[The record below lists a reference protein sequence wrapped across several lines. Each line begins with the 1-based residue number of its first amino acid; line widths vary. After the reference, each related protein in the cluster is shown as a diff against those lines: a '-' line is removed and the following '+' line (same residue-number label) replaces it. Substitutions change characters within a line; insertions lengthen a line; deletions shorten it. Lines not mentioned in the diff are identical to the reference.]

1 MNAALPKAAEVAP
14 VAQAAALRPITVLV
28 CALGGEG
35 GGVLTEWLVQTALNA
50 GYPAQSTS
58 IPGVAQRT
66 GATTYY
72 IEIYPAPLASL
83 GGRRPVL
90 SLLPV
95 PGALDVLVSS
105 ELLETVRQVGNGL
118 VSAERS
124 CVISSSSRT
133 LTTAER
139 MQPGDGRLA
148 QAALLDILRSH
159 SREHHLLD
167 MAALTAQAGTVVS
180 AVMFGAL
187 AGAGVLPFSR
197 SDCEAVVRAGDR
209 GVEASLRGF
218 ARAYEQVAAGRERG
232 RFVSAV
238 VAGAAPMATAPAKTA
253 TPATPAAQPMRT
265 AAPALPSEVA
275 ARFPAEALPMLALG
289 HDRLVDYQGQRY
301 ARLYLDRVAKVA
313 EAEAEAARSGRSE
326 ASPGGLAAP
335 SATAE
340 TARWLALWMAFD
352 DIVRVADL
360 KARASRRARVRAEV
374 RVGEGELLRVYD
386 HFKPGIPEIAALL
399 PKWLADP
406 LLRWDRRRQARGLPA
421 FALPL
426 KVGTHTVLGMAALRL
441 LAGSRW
447 LRPHGTRYA
456 AEQAMIERW
465 LAAVEAGAREDA
477 ALGLEVALCGRLIKG
492 YGSTNERGKANLLH
506 IIDHLAHPQ
515 AGSPAAGRA
524 DAVRAARLAALADEA
539 GTALDRTLARHG
551 APPRPVPE
559 APIRFVRRP
568 RPAP

>member
-1 MNAALPKAAEVAP
+1 MNAALPKAVKVPE
-14 VAQAAALRPITVLV
+14 AADAAGLRPITALV

-50 GYPAQSTS
+50 GHPAQSTS

-72 IEIYPAPLASL
+72 IEIYPAPLAAL

-118 VSAERS
+118 VSAERT

-139 MQPGDGRLA
+139 MEPGDGRVA
-148 QAALLDILRSH
+148 QAALLDTLRSH

-167 MAALTAQAGTVVS
+167 MAALTHETGTVVS

-197 SDCEAVVRAGDR
+197 SDCEAVVRAGGR

-232 RFVSAV
+232 LFVSAV
-238 VAGAAPMATAPAKTA
+238 VAGVQPATAVSALSVAPPPRPTAPLLPAD
-253 TPATPAAQPMRT
+253 
-265 AAPALPSEVA
+265 LA
-275 ARFPAEALPMLALG
+275 ARFPADALPMLTLG
-289 HDRLVDYQGQRY
+289 HARLVDYQGERY

-313 EAEAEAARSGRSE
+313 DAVAEAVRAGRPQAVSE
-326 ASPGGLAAP
+326 SP

-374 RVGEGELLRVYD
+374 RVGEGELLRVHD
-386 HFKPGIPEIAALL
+386 HFKPGVPEIAALL
-399 PKWLADP
+399 PKLLADP
-406 LLRWDRRRQARGLPA
+406 LLRWDRRRQARGLPP

-441 LAGSRW
+441 LAGARW

-456 AEQAMIERW
+456 AEQALIERW

-506 IIDHLAHPQ
+506 VVDHLAQPR
-515 AGSPAAGRA
+515 AGSSAAERA
-524 DAVRAARLAALADEA
+524 DAVRSARLAALVDEA

-559 APIRFVRRP
+559 VPIRFVRRP
-568 RPAP
+568 RPAS